1 MAILDIFKRAEPEEI
16 TEEAEDKE
24 FDAIVRGKV
33 EGTYVTKSMAMQI
46 PAFGASVDMISGIVA
61 SIPIRLY
68 KRDGDQIAEIADD
81 PRVKMLNT
89 DTGDTLTAP
98 EMKKAMVEDYF
109 TGKGGFA
116 YINRVGNRVESLHY
130 VKESDITPLMNEDPI
145 FKHVKY
151 MVGGGTYEDFD
162 FIRILRATKDGRKG
176 ENLVDQNQAVL
187 SVAFATMKFEH
198 TLVKRGGNKRG
209 FIKSAKKLGETALKA
224 LRKAWSTFYAD
235 SNENVVI
242 LNDGIEFQEAS
253 NTSVEMQ
260 LNENKET
267 NSNDISMLFKM
278 SPKII
283 RGGADENDRD
293 NFTRYGLM
301 TILAE
306 FRAALNR
313 SLLLETEK
321 DSYFFDFDISEFT
334 KANMKDR
341 WDAWANA
348 KRNGLVMPDEF
359 RKSENLPPLGIKYV
373 NMGLQDVLMD
383 PKADKVIVPNMG
395 TVIDLN
401 NLPANASGN
410 KPPTIEGG
418 ETNEGGNS

>member
-1 MAILDIFKRAEPEEI
+1 MAILDFFKRAE
-16 TEEAEDKE
+16 TEEVTEETKDEE

-61 SIPIRLY
+61 AIPIRLY
-68 KRDGDQIAEIADD
+68 RRNGDQIEEVSDD
-81 PRVKMLNT
+81 PRVKLLNT

-98 EMKKAMVEDYF
+98 EMKKAMVEDYY

-130 VKESDITPLMNEDPI
+130 VKESDIATMANENPI
-145 FKHVKY
+145 FKRCQY
-151 MVGGGTYEDFD
+151 LVGGNTYEDFD

-187 SVAFATMKFEH
+187 SVAFATMRFEH

-224 LRKAWSTFYAD
+224 LKKAWSTFYAD

-301 TILAE
+301 PILAE
-306 FRAALNR
+306 FKAALNR
-313 SLLLETEK
+313 SLLLEAEK
-321 DSYFFDFDISEFT
+321 DTCFFDFDISEFT

-341 WDAWANA
+341 WNAWATA

-359 RKSENLPPLGIKYV
+359 RKAENMPPLGIKYV

-383 PKADKVIVPNMG
+383 PVSDKVIVPNMG
-395 TVIDLN
+395 TVIDLS
-401 NLPANASGN
+401 NLPASAGGDTA
-410 KPPTIEGG
+410 PTIEGG
-418 ETNEGGNS
+418 ETK